1 MTTAQPNIQ
10 ANAQPNTQPNIQFR
24 AEQLAQLDSLPKSKL
39 TGKPVLHFVHANG
52 VPSPTYLPILERLE
66 KHFTIE
72 RIDKLGTHPNYPVD
86 NHWQSLTR
94 QVGDSID
101 DACYKHGVPTV
112 VAVGHSVGAMT
123 TMQTLLANPKPI
135 SQAVLLDPSLLTG
148 KNSLLWHLAKTAD
161 SKLNRIPAL
170 ANRMI
175 DKLSPAGKSKYRKDT
190 FNSYDDAYQAL
201 RDKPLFRPFDER
213 CFGLYIQHGFVPTAD
228 GKVTLTIPKAVEVA
242 IFRTIP
248 SLYWYKSISPKR
260 PLTIIA
266 GKDSHFTR
274 IGSYK
279 DAEHKFGLTVH
290 YVDGEHMFPLER
302 PDAISDEIL
311 ATILRQL

>member
-1 MTTAQPNIQ
+1 MTTAQPN
-10 ANAQPNTQPNIQFR
+10 TQPITQFST
-24 AEQLAQLDSLPKSKL
+24 EQLAQLDTLPKSKL

-52 VPSPTYLPILERLE
+52 VPSPTYQPMLDRLAE
-66 KHFTIE
+66 HFTIE
-72 RIDKLGTHPNYPVD
+72 RIDRLGTDPNYPVD

-101 DACYKHGVPTV
+101 DACHQHGVLTV

-135 SQAVLLDPSLLTG
+135 SQAILLDPSLLTG
-148 KNSLLWHLAKTAD
+148 KNSLSWHLAKTVD
-161 SKLNRIPAL
+161 DRL
-170 ANRMI
+170 ARVPSLAHRLI

-190 FNSYDDAYQAL
+190 FNSYDNAYQAL
-201 RDKPLFRPFDER
+201 QNKALFKPFDER

-228 GKVTLTIPKAVEVA
+228 GKVTLAIPKAVEVA

-279 DAEHKFGLTVH
+279 DAEHKFGLTVR

-302 PDAISDEIL
+302 PDAIADEIL
-311 ATILRQL
+311 AIILRQLNPSEV